1 MSLTMTDH
9 LSRAHQLLASGQ
21 LDEARI
27 YLEELLRQDPDNT
40 DLLYN
45 LGLCYVDLGQ
55 LDQGRELLHRCLQ
68 LMPGHSHACVALA
81 LGYQRAGDLPRAREY
96 TMQALAANPRNPV
109 ALKNLGAILGKEGDS
124 LRALYYLRRSLEID
138 PQDPQTVYGLA
149 FAYLELGDVEL
160 AQKHFQVVLKMEA
173 PEELRVLARDG
184 LRKIAGRELKA
195 RGPRMDAVFYML
207 DALRLFRGKSLQE
220 IQEITFEIGMLGKY
234 GLNINDPQETH
245 VLRALPGRVFSTLQ
259 LICIMYAGF
268 KRIEQAEHLLPEVAC
283 RGIGLVAHCAFRAV
297 GNVSIPRG
305 RMPAR

>member
-1 MSLTMTDH
+1 MTDH

-27 YLEELLRQDPDNT
+27 YLEELLRQDPENP

-55 LDQGRELLHRCLQ
+55 LDKGRELLHRCLE

-96 TMQALAANPRNPV
+96 TMQALAADPGNPV

-124 LRALYYLRRSLEID
+124 LRALYYLRQSLEID

-149 FAYLELGDVEL
+149 FAYMELGDIEL
-160 AQKHFQVVLKMEA
+160 AQKHFQKVLVLEA

-184 LRKIAGRELKA
+184 LRRIAARELKA
-195 RGPRMDAVFYML
+195 RGPRMDAVFYLL
-207 DALRLFRGKSLQE
+207 DAMRLFRGRSLQE
-220 IQEITFEIGMLGKY
+220 IQEITFEIGILGKY
-234 GLNINDPQETH
+234 GLDINDPQETH
-245 VLRALPGRVFSTLQ
+245 VLRALPGRTFSALQ

-268 KRIEQAEHLLPEVAC
+268 KKIEPGMDIGVDLGEEWGMAERL
-283 RGIGLVAHCAFRAV
+283 RGEG
-297 GNVSIPRG
+297 
-305 RMPAR
+305 